1 MGGQG
6 CSTDQKKGKSLY
18 FVATISNHGPG
29 HAHHRGTHGEMGG
42 AVRDLEKEAQRVLLN
57 VVRSVEEGLFVAGP
71 LALLLAELE
80 RLVRQVGAQRT
91 FQDQADLQN
100 AIEDV
105 IEVFPSLKLE
115 EILLAFK
122 AIRQGRFQL
131 YGTFN
136 TLTLI
141 DCIRKYE
148 MENTVPLRERAHK
161 QTQNDVETTCIDW
174 ARLARDLQLDGKLQ
188 RPKKTLDRY
197 IPLPNNL
204 ESFDEIEDWR
214 AKHIKTEEKDEE
226 T

>member
-1 MGGQG
+1 MTGLINDVRGELAKHTSATAFELG
-6 CSTDQKKGKSLY
+6 IPLQKALR
-18 FVATISNHGPG
+18 ADR
-29 HAHHRGTHGEMGG
+29 A
-42 AVRDLEKEAQRVLLN
+42 N
-57 VVRSVEEGLFVAGP
+57 VKI
-71 LALLLAELE
+71 LLLAELE

-91 FQDQADLQN
+91 FQDQTDVQN

-214 AKHIKTEEKDEE
+214 SKHIKTEEKDEK

>member
-1 MGGQG
+1 
-6 CSTDQKKGKSLY
+6 
-18 FVATISNHGPG
+18 
-29 HAHHRGTHGEMGG
+29 
-42 AVRDLEKEAQRVLLN
+42 
-57 VVRSVEEGLFVAGP
+57 
-71 LALLLAELE
+71 
-80 RLVRQVGAQRT
+80 
-91 FQDQADLQN
+91 
-100 AIEDV
+100 
-105 IEVFPSLKLE
+105 
-115 EILLAFK
+115 
-122 AIRQGRFQL
+122 
-131 YGTFN
+131 
-136 TLTLI
+136 
-141 DCIRKYE
+141 

>member
-1 MGGQG
+1 MDGKDYSQLSQAHNNGLT
-6 CSTDQKKGKSLY
+6 STQNKQLTGLINDCQAELAKHTSETAFTNGLPIQKALR
-18 FVATISNHGPG
+18 ADR
-29 HAHHRGTHGEMGG
+29 A
-42 AVRDLEKEAQRVLLN
+42 N
-57 VVRSVEEGLFVAGP
+57 VKI
-71 LALLLAELE
+71 LLLAQLE

-91 FQDQADLQN
+91 FQDQTDLQN

-148 MENTVPLRERAHK
+148 MDTTVPLREKQHK
-161 QTQNDVETTCIDW
+161 QAKIDVETTCVDW
-174 ARLARDLQLDGKLQ
+174 SRLARDLQLDGKLQ

-197 IPLPNNL
+197 IPLPNDLDNY
-204 ESFDEIEDWR
+204 DDIEKWR
-214 AKHIKTEEKDEE
+214 QKHLGNGQEE
-226 T
+226 

>member
-1 MGGQG
+1 MAGKDFSPSNQDSNALTLTQNKQLTGLINDVRG
-6 CSTDQKKGKSLY
+6 ELAKHTSATAFETGIPLQKALR
-18 FVATISNHGPG
+18 ADR
-29 HAHHRGTHGEMGG
+29 A
-42 AVRDLEKEAQRVLLN
+42 N
-57 VVRSVEEGLFVAGP
+57 VKI
-71 LALLLAELE
+71 LLLAELE